1 MFVALPGLL
10 AAHILVIG
18 VRGRDLAG
26 HDLTRVLNG
35 QILDRLDDRLV
46 IDACDDHRDRYLAIA
61 GAHPEL
67 QIDLFLVVQAL
78 DCLAAVVEHE
88 TIAPLVIVAP
98 FQDQRTVFGL
108 DHMGLAACLRI
119 RIAAIVHQP
128 DVIGIDLHGFAIDI
142 LQLREIAFHRRRQ
155 DGLVLAIVFHDLC
168 RRLRFLELY
177 RAGACAAFH
186 LGHIKDDLLRAGRT
200 IRVRH
205 RDGEV
210 FLALRPGLELSV
222 CFTERVHHIGVLTG
236 LGIDGQVAE
245 FSLDGLQTV
254 LGRIRISIIHAVA
267 QIPLDIVHIMT
278 DGRALHRGPVLDLD
292 RIFFRNALPVRPLQ
306 LQRRRIVHPVNG
318 DGDVTCDALSAGTSH
333 DHKVLLHGRM
343 GAILVQI
350 LQLVTA
356 VFSQLIGVGQAAVS
370 IACDGQGPVLTLGLP
385 GTVACCQINRLPARG
400 SDARDMLF
408 IPGIRIRDLDRL
420 DVDGVC
426 GILRDGHRTAGD
438 TGNII
443 LPRDLEGQFL
453 FFRDGIVFIK
463 HHHGERGFTDVARPQ
478 MLRGLVVEDKG
489 VFTGLLIQLQI
500 AVFAGLRAHIAH
512 AIFPRD
518 LDQVLEDA
526 SLVCRT
532 AVRAVHVRSA
542 YLARDG
548 LDATVLHDACDRKA
562 VIRDIQP
569 CLSLIQRDRLQH
581 RGIVAALDGDL
592 QRLVCPLLVACSCPL
607 GMDGE
612 IIVPDL
618 SLLQGIGRVTA
629 VVQLV
634 EILAGR
640 RIEIERAVLPL
651 HDLDIGIGTPV
662 FIRELLADGLLDT
675 EIQLAEGRGG
685 RLRPTLRLVDGELHL
700 IRPAVHRIIV
710 LGFQLAVSRWHT
722 AREIVIALGML
733 VGHDASFHHRDHC
746 RITHEDRGRILAGD
760 GDGDLL
766 HAPGALVVTHGH
778 MEGQIFLLPFRQAD
792 DRFAFRIQIEGILAG
807 SGVNLEGAELIVERR
822 RHIDAFRIIPVQA
835 SKIRIRQQAVGE
847 LVPIVR
853 IRCRDITGD
862 GGLVFS
868 QVPILHMRDRR
879 RIVGAVDGE
888 GLLDLIRRRGAMFV
902 LGLERDLEGELR
914 ILAIGLQGVLGSL
927 QQLQRV
933 LAGRLVQHQ
942 LGHLDLAQGEDHGIV
957 AIGRALQRDI
967 SLACCLRPGHIEG
980 EAVIVSIDIAGRKLA

>member
-1 MFVALPGLL
+1 MDGDLVRARRNIEGLL
-10 AAHILVIG
+10 DTIV
-18 VRGRDLAG
+18 
-26 HDLTRVLNG
+26 
-35 QILDRLDDRLV
+35 
-46 IDACDDHRDRYLAIA
+46 
-61 GAHPEL
+61 
-67 QIDLFLVVQAL
+67 FVQAL
-78 DCLAAVVEHE
+78 DDIAAVVEHE
-88 TIAPLVIVAP
+88 TVAPLVIVAP
-98 FQDQRTVFGL
+98 FQDQRAVVCP
-108 DHMGLAACLRI
+108 DHMGIVACLRI

-128 DVIGIDLHGFAIDI
+128 DIIGIDLHGLAIDI
-142 LQLREIAFHRRRQ
+142 LQLRELAFHRRRQ
-155 DGLVLAIVFHDLC
+155 DGLVVATVFHDLC
-168 RRLRFLELY
+168 RRFRFLELY

-210 FLALRPGLELSV
+210 FLAPRPGLELSV

-236 LGIDGQVAE
+236 LGINGQVTE

-254 LGRIRISIIHAVA
+254 LGRSIRIRIIHAVA
-267 QIPLDIVHIMT
+267 QIVSGIVHVIT
-278 DGRALHRGPVLDLD
+278 GGLARYRIPSCDCD
-292 RIFFRNALPVRPLQ
+292 RMFFRNSLPVRPRE
-306 LQRRRIVHPVNG
+306 LQRRRIVFAIDG
-318 DGDVTCDALSAGTSH
+318 DGDAACDGLSAGIAR
-333 DHKVLLHGRM
+333 DREVFLYGRM
-343 GAILVQI
+343 FAVLVQI
-350 LQLVTA
+350 LQVLT
-356 VFSQLIGVGQAAVS
+356 FRQLIGVGQAAVL
-370 IACDGQGPVLTLGLP
+370 IACDGQDAVLAVDGPGAVACQANSIPVL
-385 GTVACCQINRLPARG
+385 G
-400 SDARDMLF
+400 SDARDLLF
-408 IPGIRIRDLDRL
+408 IPGIRVRNRDRL
-420 DVDGVC
+420 DVDGGVI
-426 GILRDGHRTAGD
+426 ILRDGRAAV
-438 TGNII
+438 GNDRRII
-443 LPRDLEGQFL
+443 LARDGEGQVL
-453 FFRDGIVFIK
+453 FFRDGIVFVE
-463 HHHGERGFTDVARPQ
+463 HHHCERDFTGLAGSQ

-489 VFTGLLIQLQI
+489 VFTGLFVQLQI

-526 SLVCRT
+526 PLVCLT
-532 AVRAVHVRSA
+532 AVRAVHVRSL
-542 YLARDG
+542 YPARDG
-548 LDATVLHDACDRKA
+548 PGTAVLHDACDREA

-662 FIRELLADGLLDT
+662 FTRELLADGLLDT
-675 EIQLAEGRGG
+675 AIQLAEGRGG

-835 SKIRIRQQAVGE
+835 SKIRIRQQPVGE
-847 LVPIVR
+847 LVPLVC
-853 IRCRDITGD
+853 IRCRDQTGD

-868 QVPILHMRDRR
+868 QVPLIYSRDLR

-942 LGHLDLAQGEDHGIV
+942 LGHLDPAQGEDHGIV